1 METQGKI
8 TRYRQLKW
16 AVPTSDMLIFTT
28 PLRVES
34 FFSNKAAKIII
45 YKIVITDPHRR
56 HRQPTAGTK
65 LANAKY
71 KCFTARL
78 LSSSGISGDQNIF
91 NEILAL
97 GLIRK

>member
-1 METQGKI
+1 
-8 TRYRQLKW
+8 
-16 AVPTSDMLIFTT
+16 MLIFTT

-56 HRQPTAGTK
+56 HGQPTAGTK

-71 KCFTARL
+71 
-78 LSSSGISGDQNIF
+78 I
-91 NEILAL
+91 
-97 GLIRK
+97 